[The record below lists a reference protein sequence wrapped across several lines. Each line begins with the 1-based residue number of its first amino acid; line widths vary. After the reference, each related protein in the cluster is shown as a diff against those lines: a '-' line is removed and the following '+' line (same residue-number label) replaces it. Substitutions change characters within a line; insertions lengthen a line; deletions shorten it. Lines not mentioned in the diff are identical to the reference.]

1 MVGMDGWKSDLK
13 KVEKLKV
20 INLIAGPGAGKSTT
34 AAGVFY
40 KLKSMDINCELVTEY
55 AKEKVWDNHLS
66 ILDDQLYLISHQFH
80 KLFRLVGQVEVAITD
95 APFPLSWYYNNKELS
110 QGKMGACMDDLIQ
123 CCYDWFDNYNYFV
136 VREKKFNPK
145 GRIHN
150 EIESKEIDAAMRK
163 ILAAKNIPYK
173 QIIGKDKAVDFV
185 VSDYL
190 QQRKI

>member
-1 MVGMDGWKSDLK
+1 
-13 KVEKLKV
+13 
-20 INLIAGPGAGKSTT
+20 
-34 AAGVFY
+34 
-40 KLKSMDINCELVTEY
+40 
-55 AKEKVWDNHLS
+55 
-66 ILDDQLYLISHQFH
+66 
-80 KLFRLVGQVEVAITD
+80 
-95 APFPLSWYYNNKELS
+95 
-110 QGKMGACMDDLIQ
+110 MDDLIQ